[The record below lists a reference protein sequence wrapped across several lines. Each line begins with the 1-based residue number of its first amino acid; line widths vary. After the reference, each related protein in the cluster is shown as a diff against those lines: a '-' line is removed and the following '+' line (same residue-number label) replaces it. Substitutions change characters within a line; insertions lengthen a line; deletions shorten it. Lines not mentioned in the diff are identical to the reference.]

1 MDKNGYNYRNIKNQK
16 EVLKLQRKNPPL
28 FIYIIIVVAVI
39 GFLSAMITDT
49 SGLIKS
55 ILTSLLV
62 GGLLF
67 GAIYLLFIR
76 KRRSDE
82 LTKYR
87 KAVKQSKRKYQTDPQ
102 KSSANANYKFTTIKR
117 SVTSTRK
124 SAPHLRVIE
133 GNKGK
138 KKNRASL

>member
-16 EVLKLQRKNPPL
+16 EALKLQRKNPPL

>member
-102 KSSANANYKFTTIKR
+102 KSAANANYKFTTIKR

>member
-1 MDKNGYNYRNIKNQK
+1 MVENGYNYRNIKNQK
-16 EVLKLQRKNPPL
+16 EALKLQRKNPPL

-39 GFLSAMITDT
+39 GFLSVMITDT

-55 ILTSLLV
+55 ILTSLIV
-62 GGLLF
+62 GGLIF

-76 KRRSDE
+76 RRRSDE

-87 KAVKQSKRKYQTDPQ
+87 KAVKQSKRKYQTDTQ
-102 KSSANANYKFTTIKR
+102 KSSANSNYKFTTIKR
-117 SVTSTRK
+117 SITSTRK

>member
-16 EVLKLQRKNPPL
+16 EALKLQRKNPPL
-28 FIYIIIVVAVI
+28 FIYITIVVAVI

-102 KSSANANYKFTTIKR
+102 KSAANANYKFTTIKR

>member
-1 MDKNGYNYRNIKNQK
+1 M
-16 EVLKLQRKNPPL
+16 QRKNPPL
-28 FIYIIIVVAVI
+28 FIYFIIIVAVI
-39 GFLSAMITDT
+39 GFVSALITDT
-49 SGLIKS
+49 GGFIKS
-55 ILTSLLV
+55 ILISLLV

-76 KRRSDE
+76 RKRSDE

-87 KAVKQSKRKYQTDPQ
+87 KAVKQSKRKYQSESQ
-102 KSSANANYKFTTIKR
+102 KGSPSTHIRFTTIKR
-117 SVTSTRK
+117 NGTNTRR

-138 KKNRASL
+138 KKNRATL